1 MYLSSHNGNYRSD
14 DAGISWNPRNGGLEY
29 KFLSPIAIHPED
41 EDIVFVGTTSEIYT
55 IHPEHKNKG
64 MNHGQGLY
72 KSIDGGA
79 HWERSDDGITEAKTA
94 QIGAHPI
101 LPFNVWVGG
110 YLAFLP
116 VYNVSLPYGLRIQ
129 L

>member
-1 MYLSSHNGNYRSD
+1 
-14 DAGISWNPRNGGLEY
+14 
-29 KFLSPIAIHPED
+29 
-41 EDIVFVGTTSEIYT
+41 
-55 IHPEHKNKG
+55 

-110 YLAFLP
+110 E
-116 VYNVSLPYGLRIQ
+116 SGLGNFF
-129 L
+129 